1 MQHIVKHV
9 LDRGQWNEANG
20 EVLPLI
26 LLAICTFIFLFLNQ
40 SDRQEE
46 STDTNNTLESIL
58 QAVDGVGDVKVY
70 LHYENNNKG
79 TGSFFDTYFEPS
91 TSVQAVTGVLVVAE
105 GAKEERV
112 KRVIIETLSKVLQVS
127 SHRIVVV
134 PMNLEEEKNES

>member
-1 MQHIVKHV
+1 M
-9 LDRGQWNEANG
+9 DRGQWNEANG

-58 QAVDGVGDVKVY
+58 RTVDGVGDVKVY
-70 LHYENNNKG
+70 LHYDNNKG
-79 TGSFFDTYFEPS
+79 TGSFLDTYFEPS
-91 TSVQAVTGVLVVAE
+91 TSVQTVTGVLVVAE
-105 GAKEERV
+105 GAKDERT
-112 KRVIIETLSKVLQVS
+112 KRLLIETIANVLQVS

-134 PMNLEEEKNES
+134 PMNLKEESNES

>member
-1 MQHIVKHV
+1 MKHA

-46 STDTNNTLESIL
+46 STDTNNTLQSIL
-58 QAVDGVGDVKVY
+58 RTVDGVGDVRVY
-70 LHYENNNKG
+70 LHYENNKG

-91 TSVQAVTGVLVVAE
+91 SSVQKVTGVLVVAE
-105 GAKEERV
+105 GAKDERV
-112 KRVIIETLSKVLQVS
+112 KRLLIETIANVLQVS

-134 PMNLEEEKNES
+134 PMNLKEE

>member
-1 MQHIVKHV
+1 M
-9 LDRGQWNEANG
+9 DRGQWNEANG

-58 QAVDGVGDVKVY
+58 RTVDGVGDVKVY
-70 LHYENNNKG
+70 LHYENNKG
-79 TGSFFDTYFEPS
+79 TGSFFDTYFEPN
-91 TSVQAVTGVLVVAE
+91 TSVQNITGVLVVAE
-105 GAKEERV
+105 GAKDDRT
-112 KRVIIETLSKVLQVS
+112 KRLLIETIANVLQVS

-134 PMNLEEEKNES
+134 PMNLKEESNES

>member
-1 MQHIVKHV
+1 M
-9 LDRGQWNEANG
+9 DRGQWNEANG

-58 QAVDGVGDVKVY
+58 RTVDGVGDVKVY
-70 LHYENNNKG
+70 LHYDNNKG
-79 TGSFFDTYFEPS
+79 TGSFLDTYFEPS
-91 TSVQAVTGVLVVAE
+91 TSVQTVTGVLVVAE
-105 GAKEERV
+105 GAKDEPI
-112 KRVIIETLSKVLQVS
+112 KRLLIETIADVLQVS

-134 PMNLEEEKNES
+134 PMNLKEESNES

>member
-1 MQHIVKHV
+1 MKHA

-46 STDTNNTLESIL
+46 STDTNNTLQSIL
-58 QAVDGVGDVKVY
+58 RTVDGVGDVRVY
-70 LHYENNNKG
+70 LHYENNKG
-79 TGSFFDTYFEPS
+79 TGNFFDNYFEPN
-91 TSVQAVTGVLVVAE
+91 TSSQTVTGVLVVAE
-105 GAKEERV
+105 GAKDERV
-112 KRVIIETLSKVLQVS
+112 KRLLIETIANVLQVS

-134 PMNLEEEKNES
+134 PMNLKEE

>member
-1 MQHIVKHV
+1 M
-9 LDRGQWNEANG
+9 DRGQWNEANG

-58 QAVDGVGDVKVY
+58 RTVDGVGDVKVY
-70 LHYENNNKG
+70 LHYDNNKG
-79 TGSFFDTYFEPS
+79 TGSFLDTYFEPNA
-91 TSVQAVTGVLVVAE
+91 SVQTVTGVLVVAE
-105 GAKEERV
+105 GAKDEPI
-112 KRVIIETLSKVLQVS
+112 KRLLIETIADVLQVS

-134 PMNLEEEKNES
+134 PMNLKEESNES